1 MKSKIIY
8 LFGALAI
15 AILVLPS
22 AGRAQT
28 RPINIALVAPI
39 QIFPESNSIEGLRI
53 NLIYGKNAGVV
64 GLDWG
69 LINDV
74 GSGGVT
80 GLQWGFV
87 NINDGDFGGLQGGF
101 VNLTDKNVE
110 GVQWG
115 WYNQADHVSGIQ
127 IGLVNNVGSM
137 KGLQIGLINIIKTG
151 GFMPVFPIINFSF

>member
-1 MKSKIIY
+1 MKSRIGQ
-8 LFGALAI
+8 LFGAL
-15 AILVLPS
+15 LVALLVFPS
-22 AGRAQT
+22 LGAAQT
-28 RPINIALVAPI
+28 RPINVALVNPI

-69 LINDV
+69 LINSV

-87 NINDGDFGGLQGGF
+87 NINDGDFVGLQGAL

-115 WYNQADHVSGIQ
+115 WYNQAGHVSGLQ
-127 IGLVNNVGSM
+127 IGLVNNTGSM
-137 KGLQIGLINIIKTG
+137 KGLQIGLINIIKSG

>member
-1 MKSKIIY
+1 MKSQAIRV
-8 LFGALAI
+8 FGLLVI

-22 AGRAQT
+22 VGAAQT
-28 RPINIALVAPI
+28 RPINIALFNPV
-39 QIFPESNSIEGLRI
+39 QIFPESNSIAGLRI

-69 LINDV
+69 LVNSV

-80 GLQWGFV
+80 GIQWGFI
-87 NINDGDFGGLQGGF
+87 NLNDGNFVGLQGSL
-101 VNLTDKNVE
+101 VNLTSKNVE

-115 WYNQADHVSGIQ
+115 WYNQADHVSGLQ
-127 IGLVNNVGSM
+127 IGLVNNTGSM
-137 KGLQIGLINIIKTG
+137 KGLQIGLINIIRTG